1 MFKERV
7 PSTHHATAGRW
18 SKWVAVITQWA
29 RMGNSSHPEI
39 LEVIMDWPE
48 GKDLEV
54 FPEEQVT
61 RIEEAP
67 LYCGKILLPS

>member
-1 MFKERV
+1 
-7 PSTHHATAGRW
+7 
-18 SKWVAVITQWA
+18 
-29 RMGNSSHPEI
+29 MGNSSHPEI